1 LWNPRLENNLIK
13 LDKIYTKGGDKG
25 QTSLGDGHRVKKNA
39 YRIKAYGEIDEANSA
54 IGIAYIY
61 SSDELRLIL
70 RRIQHHL
77 FDIGADLCKP
87 YKEENSKRFEKPVLF
102 LESELDKLNEKLD
115 ELSSFILPGGT
126 NASAYLHLSRT
137 IIRRSERSIIDLLE
151 KEKVNP
157 TLLEYINRLSD
168 FLFVAARFENREVG
182 DILWTPEK
190 KG

>member
-1 LWNPRLENNLIK
+1 M
-13 LDKIYTKGGDKG
+13 
-25 QTSLGDGHRVKKNA
+25 
-39 YRIKAYGEIDEANSA
+39 
-54 IGIAYIY
+54 
-61 SSDELRLIL
+61 
-70 RRIQHHL
+70 
-77 FDIGADLCKP
+77 
-87 YKEENSKRFEKPVLF
+87 F

-115 ELSSFILPGGT
+115 ELNSFILPGGT

-137 IIRRSERSIIDLLE
+137 IVRRAERSIIDLLE

-182 DILWTPEK
+182 DILWTPDK

>member
-1 LWNPRLENNLIK
+1 LIK